1 LRASDIA
8 CVAAVF
14 YRCTYSEHNQNMPP
28 VMSRQDSRSRAE
40 QAFALHACGRTWA
53 DISRELGYKSR
64 SAACDAVTRLHR
76 ATPAASPDVVRRSAT
91 ETLRLL
97 RSMLFDRV
105 VVAKAAGDDDTLIA
119 LHRELTRNLSETAK
133 LHGAY
138 AAQQIDVNV
147 TQTPSELIAEA
158 REKLLAVIDAE
169 VVEPREIER

>member
-1 LRASDIA
+1 
-8 CVAAVF
+8 
-14 YRCTYSEHNQNMPP
+14 
-28 VMSRQDSRSRAE
+28 MSRQDSRSRAE

-64 SAACDAVTRLHR
+64 SAACDAVARLHR
-76 ATPAASPDVVRRSAT
+76 STPAASPDAVRRSAT

-105 VVAKAAGDDDTLIA
+105 VVAKQNNDDDTLIA

-138 AAQQIDVNV
+138 AAQQIDVTV
-147 TQTPSELIAEA
+147 TQTASELIAETKQ
-158 REKLLAVIDAE
+158 RLLEIVDAE
-169 VVEPREIER
+169 VVEPRELTR

>member
-1 LRASDIA
+1 
-8 CVAAVF
+8 
-14 YRCTYSEHNQNMPP
+14 
-28 VMSRQDSRSRAE
+28 MSRQDSRSRAE